1 MNLKTISKRIAQ
13 WWTRFYQQM
22 NKLSGGGLEVIRITF
37 QRFAEER
44 GSETAASLAYYAF
57 FSIFPMLL
65 VFIVVG
71 SFFVDTAVVQAQL
84 LELLDGV
91 LPGAEAVVIENINQV
106 LKLRGTVTFIA
117 LVSLVW
123 TSTSVF
129 DILARNINRAF
140 KTADTPDF
148 LKSRLLGFL
157 MFLGLVFLLM
167 LSFAISTIIELMPV
181 IYIPFNHRALH
192 ETFLWDIS
200 AYLFP
205 RIINVLMFWA
215 MYHWVPTIKVSLRA
229 SFIGGLVAGLIW
241 DLLNSGFAWY
251 LSSGLVQYNLVYG
264 SVGTIVAL
272 LFWIYLTGTIT
283 LIGVHLAASIHNDI
297 KQKNDVQPA

>member
-1 MNLKTISKRIAQ
+1 
-13 WWTRFYQQM
+13 
-22 NKLSGGGLEVIRITF
+22 
-37 QRFAEER
+37 
-44 GSETAASLAYYAF
+44 
-57 FSIFPMLL
+57 
-65 VFIVVG
+65 
-71 SFFVDTAVVQAQL
+71 
-84 LELLDGV
+84 
-91 LPGAEAVVIENINQV
+91 
-106 LKLRGTVTFIA
+106 
-117 LVSLVW
+117 
-123 TSTSVF
+123 
-129 DILARNINRAF
+129 
-140 KTADTPDF
+140 
-148 LKSRLLGFL
+148 
-157 MFLGLVFLLM
+157 M

-272 LFWIYLTGTIT
+272 LFWIYLSGTIT
-283 LIGVHLAASIHNDI
+283 LIGVHLAASIHNEI
-297 KQKNDVQPA
+297 TQKNDVQPA